1 MRDKYLIL
9 YKGNETRLQTKQ
21 QIQDLF
27 TIPLYIVNKAI
38 KKTNAVIPDT
48 IKDPNYVAQKIGG
61 HQIYKD
67 FMNEISITL
76 IKPELIS

>member
-38 KKTNAVIPDT
+38 KKRDNV
-48 IKDPNYVAQKIGG
+48 NS
-61 HQIYKD
+61 HNIYKD
-67 FMNEISITL
+67 FINDVQISL
-76 IKPELIS
+76 IKPEITL